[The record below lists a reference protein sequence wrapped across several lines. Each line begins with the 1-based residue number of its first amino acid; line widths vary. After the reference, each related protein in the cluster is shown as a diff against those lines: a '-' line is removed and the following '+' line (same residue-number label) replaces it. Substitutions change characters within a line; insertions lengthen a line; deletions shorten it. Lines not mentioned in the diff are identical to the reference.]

1 MNAEHLTII
10 AGAILSLAFSYIPG
24 PKTSYARSQH
34 LARFEIL
41 ALTFQNCKLKMA
53 NSVLRD
59 SEEKLHN

>member
-1 MNAEHLTII
+1 MNAEQLTVI

-24 PKTSYARSQH
+24 LKTSYARSQH
-34 LARFEIL
+34 LARFEEL
-41 ALTFQNCKLKMA
+41 ALTFQNCKPKSG

>member
-1 MNAEHLTII
+1 MNAEQLTVI

-24 PKTSYARSQH
+24 LKISYARSPH
-34 LARFEIL
+34 LACIEIL